1 MSTVSIAPLNVNAYE
16 QLKRFVEDWQAV
28 EPEAVA
34 SLRTDF
40 AASIAYLRP
49 LSLKHTQRDR
59 TTNAMEGGGMRPLRR
74 TLDRA
79 TAYHSDTGA
88 NVGMFLAI
96 ARLNAKQRGKA
107 WVHETDDLIT
117 MLYNAGP

>member
-1 MSTVSIAPLNVNAYE
+1 LNVNTYE

-40 AASIAYLRP
+40 DASIAYLRP
-49 LSLKHTQRDR
+49 LKVKHPRRYR
-59 TTNAMEGGGMRPLRR
+59 TTNAMEGGVMRPLRR

-79 TAYHSDTGA
+79 TTYHSDTGA
-88 NVGMFLAI
+88 NVGMFLVI
-96 ARLNAKQRGKA
+96 ARLNAKQRGKP

-117 MLYNAGP
+117 MLHNAGP